1 MQYLHIFGLLV
12 FLAAF
17 GSTLERR
24 DREFYGISKEHV
36 GQLTNTEHKWDSV
49 EFVQHKISL
58 KQPQRYNRFKRQ
70 SFTPFER
77 RVIRLLRKLGLLKS
91 DAERLL
97 DTLEKDKDL
106 LRRLKKLL
114 DEVDTEH
121 ETKDFLEDFFD
132 LVFFNKI

>member
-1 MQYLHIFGLLV
+1 MHYLHIFGLLV

-17 GSTLERR
+17 GLSLERR
-24 DREFYGISKEHV
+24 DKEFYGISKE
-36 GQLTNTEHKWDSV
+36 QLTTTKHKENSV

-58 KQPQRYNRFKRQ
+58 KLPQRYNRFKRQ

-91 DAERLL
+91 DAEQLL

-121 ETKDFLEDFFD
+121 ETNDFLEDFFD
-132 LVFFNKI
+132 LIFFKKI